1 MSQLLMSDS
10 LWPHQAPL
18 FMGFHRQDYW
28 NGLPFL
34 LLGNLSDLG
43 IKPTLLVPPA
53 LAGRLFTTEPP
64 GKPFAYWVVKMYQL
78 RDLCDHL
85 TMPNTHVTVSTLAP
99 TLVIFLGNFFV
110 HISKYTLGIFPIHD
124 TTLAKRRNVSKG
136 FSRENSKRGGSTE
149 LLNVRYENQELYHQ
163 HKECYQC
170 QPVALSATPMHSEQ
184 RKWASFIH
192 YFILFLAV
200 LGPHRFGLSLVVM
213 SRGYSL
219 AVVVWLS
226 WWWLFL
232 LQSTV
237 YKAGDLQ

>member
-18 FMGFHRQDYW
+18 FMGFPRQDYW
-28 NGLPFL
+28 NGLLFL

-149 LLNVRYENQELYHQ
+149 LLNVLLWKSGTLPPAQG
-163 HKECYQC
+163 
-170 QPVALSATPMHSEQ
+170 VLSVPASCPKCHSHAFRTEEV
-184 RKWASFIH
+184 SLFYTLF
-192 YFILFLAV
+192 YFIFGCAGSPSLWAFFSCDEQGLLSRCSCLA
-200 LGPHRFGLSLVVM
+200 F
-213 SRGYSL
+213 
-219 AVVVWLS
+219 VVVA
-226 WWWLFL
+226 FL
-232 LQSTV
+232 IAEHSL
-237 YKAGDLQ
+237 